1 MFRRNVEP
9 TASNMVELVSNVM
22 NLFLFYKEVSEF
34 SSSYNLLH
42 YSNQIKHKSTLR
54 FFRFQVC
61 NRIQTIKLLL
71 KRDDEFND
79 IFSDVFLIYF
89 KNLISNYLDIKAMER
104 WLSADGRSLGQ
115 KMSIWSQQ
123 WTK

>member
-1 MFRRNVEP
+1 MFMIKIAFIIFFISYTRYAYFVFILQAHNMFRRNVEP

-89 KNLISNYLDIKAMER
+89 
-104 WLSADGRSLGQ
+104 
-115 KMSIWSQQ
+115 
-123 WTK
+123 